1 MNNFG
6 LGLILS
12 FTDNATA
19 GLSRATGA
27 FNNLNSATANFS
39 QANNAEQALLQV
51 SMAAGVVG
59 NELYQ
64 VGEGIT
70 SIFTSAI
77 QSITNTGSQILNAKT
92 QLGTLYGSMEAG
104 AAKLEEIKEYAATS
118 IFNFEDLI
126 PSVIMLKANGIEAFD
141 KIASSAY
148 LAGDATSKANQTLMD
163 YAGDL
168 AAFNPQMRNAYG
180 TGIQAAMGALNEYI
194 SEGNA
199 LSLKRGASLDI
210 NQLLGEET
218 GDTIEERSR
227 QVADLIEQLGTV
239 GITANLAGTPMQR
252 LANIEDTLFNLTTEI
267 SNSGVYDKYSELIER
282 ITDYVFSIPD
292 EEFSNIAQ
300 VIGGALTSLLDMLN
314 PVLDMIIEFTDY
326 VRELIKTNPEL
337 IQNIIKF
344 TALGGILSLT
354 TGIALKLMSTLGML
368 RFTLIMLFGGDLMT
382 GGIKLLGL
390 LKNLGL
396 YVLPLIALGTLL
408 KLAWERDFMG
418 IQEKVKDT
426 VKTVWDSVGL
436 IVDAFTDNAL
446 SEENFQ
452 RAKELGILPLIE
464 AILQLKYHWT
474 FFVEGFK
481 KGLDAFFET
490 LSNVLT
496 ELGILDKDVSS
507 FSELITALLDKIT
520 APGMTDN
527 WEKLGYVLGEIS
539 GWIMIIF
546 AVLPAIVKT
555 VKIILGVVRVISTM
569 VRGVRAVINF
579 LPQISAFFS
588 SISGWITGTFIPA
601 LTSAWAWITGTAIPA
616 IGSALS
622 AVGHAILSGITT
634 ILGAIGGVVTAI
646 LGAFG
651 IVVTLPAWLVGL
663 ITVAIV
669 AIITLIVV
677 FWDEIVDFFKMVGN
691 AIANFFLNAWEAF
704 NNLPWVQKVKQTM
717 SNVAQSIGEAF
728 NKVKEFFSP
737 VIDIVKSVGEFIG
750 NVFKGIGDIFV
761 SLGKAIWSIIVT
773 IAGVIK
779 DAALGVWEV
788 IKSIAGFIKSV
799 FYVIYEAIRVVV
811 LGIIWVFQ
819 KLFEIICAG
828 LMYVHDFFAKI
839 FGWINDNIITP
850 VCDSIGKAFSWLYN
864 DVIVPVVEKVGDAF
878 NWLKENIIT
887 PACNAVKLALEGIS
901 KVVDSLCDKFN
912 AVFTAIKT
920 FICDAIQGAADFV
933 NPIIESIGDAIT
945 WVADAISGII
955 DAASGA
961 LNWVGDKLKNAGDAL
976 SQAVG
981 LSTGGYVKTTGI
993 AVLHPNEVVV
1003 NDRITR
1009 ELDSFLNDYS
1019 MAKMTSSPLINQD
1032 VVASDDYKE
1041 KSTNPVVSIEPQNN
1055 NMDTDNNSPMRS
1067 YVNTVT
1073 NYNTETAETNTK
1085 ENVNNSADNRVI
1097 FESGSIVINAE
1108 KSELEDSEL
1117 ESLTEKLMKKMAR
1130 KLQLRSLQTRS

>member
-70 SIFTSAI
+70 SIFTGAI
-77 QSITNTGSQILNAKT
+77 QSITNTGSQILSAKT

-104 AAKLEEIKEYAATS
+104 AAKLEEIKEYSATS

-148 LAGDATSKANQTLMD
+148 LAGDATSNANQTLMD
-163 YAGDL
+163 YAADL
-168 AAFNPQMRNAYG
+168 AAFNPQMRNSYG

-199 LSLKRGASLDI
+199 ISLKRGASLDI

-227 QVADLIEQLGTV
+227 QIADLIEQLGMV
-239 GITANLAGTPMQR
+239 GMTANLANTPMQR
-252 LANIEDTLFNLTTEI
+252 LSNIEDTLFNLTTEI
-267 SNSGVYDKYSELIER
+267 SNSGVYDKYSELIEK

-314 PVLDMIIEFTDY
+314 PVLDMVIEFTDY
-326 VRELIKTNPEL
+326 VREFIKTNPEL
-337 IQNIIKF
+337 IQSIIKF

-368 RFTLIMLFGGDLMT
+368 RFSLNMLFGGNLMT
-382 GGIKLLGL
+382 GGTKLLGL

-396 YVLPLIALGTLL
+396 YVLPLISLVTLL

-452 RAKELGILPLIE
+452 KAKEMGILPLIE

-481 KGLDAFFET
+481 KGLDTFFET

-496 ELGILDKDVSS
+496 KLGILDKDVSS
-507 FSELITALLDKIT
+507 FSELITVLLDKIT
-520 APGMTDN
+520 APGMTDD

-539 GWIMIIF
+539 GWVMIIL
-546 AVLPAIVKT
+546 AALPVIAKV
-555 VKIILGVVRVISTM
+555 VKIILGVVRVISTT
-569 VRGVRAVINF
+569 VKGVRTFINF

-588 SISGWITGTFIPA
+588 SIGGWVTGTFIPA
-601 LTSAWAWITGTAIPA
+601 ITSA
-616 IGSALS
+616 
-622 AVGHAILSGITT
+622 
-634 ILGAIGGVVTAI
+634 LGAIGSVVIAI

-663 ITVAIV
+663 IAVAVV

-677 FWDEIVDFFKMVGN
+677 YWDEIVAFFKKVGN
-691 AIANFFLNAWEAF
+691 AIADFFLNAWEAF

-717 SNVAQSIGEAF
+717 S
-728 NKVKEFFSP
+728 
-737 VIDIVKSVGEFIG
+737 
-750 NVFKGIGDIFV
+750 
-761 SLGKAIWSIIVT
+761 
-773 IAGVIK
+773 
-779 DAALGVWEV
+779 DAALSVKEAT
-788 IKSIAGFIKSV
+788 KSIVEFIKSV

-811 LGIIWVFQ
+811 LSIIWVFQ
-819 KLFEIICAG
+819 KLFEIICTG
-828 LMYVHDFFAKI
+828 LMYVRDFFAKI
-839 FGWINDNIITP
+839 FDWINDN
-850 VCDSIGKAFSWLYN
+850 V
-864 DVIVPVVEKVGDAF
+864 
-878 NWLKENIIT
+878 IT
-887 PACNAVKLALEGIS
+887 PASDAINLALEKIS
-901 KVVDSLCDKFN
+901 NVVDSLGAKFKD
-912 AVFTAIKT
+912 VFTSIKT
-920 FICDAIQGAADFV
+920 FICDAIQDAAEFI
-933 NPIIESIGDAIT
+933 NPILESIGDAIT
-945 WVADAISGII
+945 WVSDAVSGAI
-955 DAASGA
+955 DTATGA
-961 LNWVGDKLKNAGDAL
+961 LNGVGDKLKNAGDAL

-1009 ELDSFLNDYS
+1009 GLDSFLNDYS

-1085 ENVNNSADNRVI
+1085 ENVNNSTDNRVI
-1097 FESGSIVINAE
+1097 FESGSIVISAE

-1130 KLQLRSLQTRS
+1130 KLQLRSLQTRN